1 MQCGAK
7 CRTTGQLCKTPG
19 MPNGRCRMHGGKAR
33 AGALAPNFKH
43 GRFSQFLPQRFS
55 SLIEAVKH
63 GDILDLSDDI
73 VVVSARISEVMQRI
87 DAGESG
93 KLWEKAKA
101 SFGAFR
107 QAQSDGDKDKI
118 VSALSDLQGIFE
130 KGAADYQAWDEVKDL
145 FLRRTKMV
153 ESQRKR
159 AVESHQMLAVDE
171 VLGMMRALAESVKR
185 HVRDPAAIANISA
198 DFARFSGVGG
208 VRMAPTRDQ

>member
-1 MQCGAK
+1 MRGKEK
-7 CRTTGQLCKTPG
+7 CYH
-19 MPNGRCRMHGGKAR
+19 HGGKSL
-33 AGALAPNFKH
+33 AGALSPSFKH
-43 GRFSQFLPQRFS
+43 GRYSQFLPQRFS

-63 GDILDLSDDI
+63 GDILDLTDDI
-73 VVVSARISEVMQRI
+73 VVVSARIADVMNRI

-93 KLWEKAKA
+93 KLWERAKQA
-101 SFGAFR
+101 FAVFRAAQGDSDKSGA
-107 QAQSDGDKDKI
+107 
-118 VSALSDLQGIFE
+118 ALAELQGIFE
-130 KGAADYQAWDEVKDL
+130 RGAADYQAWDEVKDL